1 MATRVPLP
9 KFHNHTTERFH
20 RRMEDPSFFDPFVQP
35 EERKFNALDWFLI
48 GIACLLLAVAAA
60 MRAFWS
66 WS

>member
-1 MATRVPLP
+1 
-9 KFHNHTTERFH
+9 
-20 RRMEDPSFFDPFVQP
+20 MEDPSFFDPFVQP